1 MKVIKNYLYNAGYQI
16 LNMVL
21 PLITVPYISRVLGAH
36 DVGINEYTN
45 SWVTFFFL
53 MVTGKSPTTGTT
65 SMNGQE
71 FSGE

>member
-16 LNMVL
+16 LNMII

-45 SWVTFFFL
+45 S
-53 MVTGKSPTTGTT
+53 
-65 SMNGQE
+65 
-71 FSGE
+71 